1 MKFIHHAGRF
11 ISNGFSMRGIR
22 LRRRLARMQRL
33 MKKRAEFSGLRWPGR
48 LLVGL
53 GCLFVLNDIARSQ
66 NEPSASSQMLRL
78 QPAIQYALENN
89 PSLAAQR
96 QQHGIAAA
104 KVVIA
109 DTYPFNPVLENRIQG
124 ASGPPGAGVTNNV
137 PIEHVLLWEF
147 EVRHQR
153 RYRRQGAAAALSRTD
168 WEIAFQEQ
176 TLAVQVIRA
185 YAAMLYRQEKS
196 KLADE
201 TLRFNQRLVEDVR
214 RLVNAGK
221 LRNADLVIAQTE
233 VTDTL
238 DQRTASRELLIAAR
252 QDLLRVLGVI
262 VGDFDVEGPLDPP
275 AQNWDPDLLSEL
287 AIARRA
293 DLQAKRLALDEASA
307 NLNLAFANRRGN
319 PTLGPAFGYDPSKIT
334 TIGVQINFPIPLPN
348 RHRGEI
354 LQGEAEQAQAILLL
368 RQAEVNIRQD
378 VASALAR
385 LEAAERR
392 ADLFR
397 TKTLPDLRRAAE
409 DMEKLFQA
417 GEPGLDLLRVIDVRR
432 KLLKA
437 RDSYLDA
444 LNSVRQAQA
453 DLLAATG
460 EPVLALCSPAAT
472 PAPAN
477 PMSR

>member
-1 MKFIHHAGRF
+1 MKR
-11 ISNGFSMRGIR
+11 
-22 LRRRLARMQRL
+22 
-33 MKKRAEFSGLRWPGR
+33 RAELIGLRWPGR

-53 GCLFVLNDIARSQ
+53 GCLFVLNGTARSQ
-66 NEPSASSQMLRL
+66 NEPLAGPPILKL
-78 QPAIQYALENN
+78 QPAIQYALQNN

-124 ASGPPGAGVTNNV
+124 ASGPAAAGVTNLV
-137 PIEHVLLWEF
+137 PIEHALLWEF
-147 EVRHQR
+147 EMRNQRH
-153 RYRRQGAAAALSRTD
+153 YRRQGAAAALSRTD
-168 WEIAFQEQ
+168 WEIVFQEQ

-185 YAAMLYRQEKS
+185 YAALLYRREKS
-196 KLADE
+196 RLADE
-201 TLRFNQRLVEDVR
+201 AFRLNQRLVEDVR

-221 LRNADLVIAQTE
+221 LRSADLVIAQTE

-238 DQRTASRELLIAAR
+238 DQQNSSREPLTVAR
-252 QDLLRVLGVI
+252 QDLLRVLGV
-262 VGDFDVEGPLDPP
+262 VEGDFEVEGPLEPP
-275 AQNWDPDLLSEL
+275 TQNWDPDMLSEL
-287 AIARRA
+287 AVVRRA
-293 DLQAKRLALDEASA
+293 DLQAKRLGVAEATA
-307 NLNLAFANRRGN
+307 NLKLTFANRRGN
-319 PTLGPAFGYDPSKIT
+319 PTIGPAFGYDPSKIT
-334 TIGVQINFPIPLPN
+334 TIGVQINFPIPYPN

-354 LQGEAEQAQAILLL
+354 LQSEAEQAQAMLLL
-368 RQAEVNIRQD
+368 HQAEVNVRQD

-385 LEAAERR
+385 LDAAERR
-392 ADLFR
+392 TDLFR

-417 GEPGLDLLRVIDVRR
+417 GEPGIDLLRVIDVRR

-460 EPVLALCSPAAT
+460 EPVLALC
-472 PAPAN
+472 APAVELA
-477 PMSR
+477 PAHRTPQ